1 MILPLDEVTGT
12 LRRTPGVLD
21 ALLRGAPVE
30 RVTANEGP
38 QTWSPFD
45 VVGHLIHGEETDWIP
60 RVRIILEHGA
70 ARAFEPFDRFA
81 QFERSKGR
89 SLDQLLDAFAA
100 ARRRSLEAL
109 DELQITPGML
119 SREGRHPDLGTVTL
133 GQLLST
139 WAVHDRSH
147 IAQICRVMCR
157 STGDAVG
164 PWRAYL
170 PIMGS

>member
-21 ALLRGAPVE
+21 ALLGGAPVE

-60 RVRIILEHGA
+60 RARIILAHGR
-70 ARAFEPFDRFA
+70 ARPFDRFDRFA
-81 QFERSKGR
+81 QFAKSKN
-89 SLDQLLDAFAA
+89 STLDELLDAFAA
-100 ARRRSLEAL
+100 ARRRSLDAL
-109 DELQITPGML
+109 VELRITPAML
-119 SREGRHPDLGTVTL
+119 EAEGEHPDLGRVTL

-139 WAVHDRSH
+139 WAVHDLSH

-170 PIMGS
+170 PILGS